1 MNTTESRYA
10 PYTIGSVISADGT
23 TIGYRQIGS
32 GPGLV
37 LLHGA
42 MTRK

>member
-1 MNTTESRYA
+1 MNTTESRNA